1 MQLRIV
7 ALNDGLE
14 EIGAEAFHATS
25 LKQIMIPK
33 AVKVIKK
40 GAFRNCYGLTT
51 VTLGEGLED
60 IGASAFKRCTSLQI
74 IAIPNDVG
82 KIKEY
87 ACYECSGLTTVNLGG
102 VSGGD

>member
-1 MQLRIV
+1 MVEDLVIPNIV
-7 ALNDGLE
+7 E
-14 EIGAEAFHATS
+14 
-25 LKQIMIPK
+25 
-33 AVKVIKK
+33 VIKK
-40 GAFRNCYGLTT
+40 KAFWSCSGLTT
-51 VTLGEGLED
+51 VTLGEGLQE